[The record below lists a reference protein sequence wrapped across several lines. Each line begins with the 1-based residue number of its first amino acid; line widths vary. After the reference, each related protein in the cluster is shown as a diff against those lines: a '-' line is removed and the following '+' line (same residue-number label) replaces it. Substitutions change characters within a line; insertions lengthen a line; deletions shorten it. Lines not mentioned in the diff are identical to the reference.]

1 MRFSPSSQTV
11 GFLPVTRRGQS
22 AAAVPPLLL
31 LEEAVG
37 LLAGADVDLA
47 LVGGG
52 RGDGD
57 DGVEEGRGG

>member
-1 MRFSPSSQTV
+1 MIFLLRTV
-11 GFLPVTRRGQS
+11 VFLPVTRRGQS

-31 LEEAVG
+31 MEEAVG